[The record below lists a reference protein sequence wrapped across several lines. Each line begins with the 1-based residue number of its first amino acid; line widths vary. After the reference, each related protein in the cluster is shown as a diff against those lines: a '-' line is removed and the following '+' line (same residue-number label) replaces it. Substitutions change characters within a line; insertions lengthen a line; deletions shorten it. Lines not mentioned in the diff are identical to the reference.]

1 MEDEVMK
8 ELHEIR
14 AEIAREHGDDDQK
27 IHAYFQSL
35 RFPGFTYGIP
45 GRTFQTEEEL
55 DEYIEERNKEYER
68 RKAQKV
74 ASDDI
79 GPHEPR

>member
-1 MEDEVMK
+1 MEDEIMK
-8 ELHEIR
+8 ELHDTR
-14 AEIAREHGDDDQK
+14 ARIAKEHGGDRQK

-55 DEYIEERNKEYER
+55 DEYIEERNREYEH

-74 ASDDI
+74 ARD
-79 GPHEPR
+79 GMRPPEPR

>member
-8 ELHEIR
+8 ELHDIR
-14 AEIAREHGDDDQK
+14 AEISREHGGDQQK

-55 DEYIEERNKEYER
+55 DEYVEEKNKEYER

-74 ASDDI
+74 ASD
-79 GPHEPR
+79 GMRPPEPR

>member
-1 MEDEVMK
+1 MEDEIMT
-8 ELHEIR
+8 ELHDTR
-14 AEIAREHGDDDQK
+14 AKIARQHGHDRQK
-27 IHAYFQSL
+27 VNTFYENL

-55 DEYIEERNKEYER
+55 DEYIEDRNKEYKR

-74 ASDDI
+74 ASD
-79 GPHEPR
+79 GMLPPKSR

>member
-8 ELHEIR
+8 ELHDIR
-14 AEIAREHGDDDQK
+14 AEIAREHGDDHQK

-55 DEYIEERNKEYER
+55 DEYIEERNREYQR
-68 RKAQKV
+68 RKAQRS
-74 ASDDI
+74 ASD
-79 GPHEPR
+79 GTRPPEQR

>member
-8 ELHEIR
+8 ELHDIR
-14 AEIAREHGDDDQK
+14 ANIVREHGGDSQK
-27 IHAYFQSL
+27 LDAYFENL

-55 DEYIEERNKEYER
+55 DEYSEERNKAYER

-79 GPHEPR
+79 GSPEPR

>member
-8 ELHEIR
+8 ELHDIR
-14 AEIAREHGDDDQK
+14 AEIFKEHGCDRK
-27 IHAYFQSL
+27 KLNAYYENL
-35 RFPGFTYGIP
+35 RFSGFTYGIP

-55 DEYIEERNKEYER
+55 DEYIEERSKEYER

-74 ASDDI
+74 ARD
-79 GPHEPR
+79 GMRPPEPR

>member
-14 AEIAREHGDDDQK
+14 ANIVSEHGHDNQK
-27 IHAYFQSL
+27 LDAFFEGL

-45 GRTFQTEEEL
+45 GRTFKTEEEL
-55 DEYIEERNKEYER
+55 DEYIDERNKAYER
-68 RKAQKV
+68 RKAQKF
-74 ASDDI
+74 ASD
-79 GPHEPR
+79 GMSPPEQH